1 MSRIEEAPAEEE
13 EEDEAVALLLLLLL
27 LLLRFK
33 RSTPGFDAAA
43 LLFAPASSRS
53 REGEAVPEVEES

>member
-27 LLLRFK
+27 RFK
-33 RSTPGFDAAA
+33 GSTPGFDAAA
-43 LLFAPASSRS
+43 LLFAPASSTS

>member
-13 EEDEAVALLLLLLL
+13 EEDEAVALLLLLL
-27 LLLRFK
+27 RFK
-33 RSTPGFDAAA
+33 GSTPGFDAAA
-43 LLFAPASSRS
+43 LLFAPASSTS